1 MEFENYER
9 ELKYLIKKNEKYTSK
24 QFLEFLF
31 QYAGFLSK
39 QGITAFRIAELLIFT
54 ANDDTIATGSPDI

>member
-24 QFLEFLF
+24 QFLEFLYENGYKLVESF
-31 QYAGFLSK
+31 EKEK
-39 QGITAFRIAELLIFT
+39 QRM
-54 ANDDTIATGSPDI
+54 D

>member
-24 QFLEFLF
+24 QFLNFF
-31 QYAGFLSK
+31 MK
-39 QGITAFRIAELLIFT
+39 M
-54 ANDDTIATGSPDI
+54 DIN

>member
-24 QFLEFLF
+24 QFLEFLCENGYKLVESF
-31 QYAGFLSK
+31 EKEKHVYLNHPPSFL
-39 QGITAFRIAELLIFT
+39 RII
-54 ANDDTIATGSPDI
+54 

>member
-24 QFLEFLF
+24 QFLEFLYENYSIEKVDF
-31 QYAGFLSK
+31 SQVEIEEDF
-39 QGITAFRIAELLIFT
+39 
-54 ANDDTIATGSPDI
+54 DDRDLQRNEAYLDRT

>member
-24 QFLEFLF
+24 QFLEFLYEYGYKF
-31 QYAGFLSK
+31 
-39 QGITAFRIAELLIFT
+39 FT
-54 ANDDTIATGSPDI
+54 TYG

>member
-24 QFLEFLF
+24 QFM
-31 QYAGFLSK
+31 K
-39 QGITAFRIAELLIFT
+39 M
-54 ANDDTIATGSPDI
+54 DIN